1 MPANSPV
8 RELPDSP
15 GLLRELGSVRTGAER
30 ERLWASLQER
40 DQLRKLADQ
49 AKHDRAELDENAAW
63 LAEHFNQPAPEDF
76 DVVLLSTAVAQAT
89 AKEREA
95 EKFFKPVIR
104 ALTRL
109 LADSDGDLDAEVRQL
124 LRDGIYVLEGWLRQF
139 HGLHEM
145 LARQLAER
153 QAASPKV
160 LRAKPVEGDI
170 DYAELTRETM
180 AKFPKILAALA
191 K

>member
-1 MPANSPV
+1 
-8 RELPDSP
+8 
-15 GLLRELGSVRTGAER
+15 
-30 ERLWASLQER
+30 LWASLHER

-76 DVVLLSTAVAQAT
+76 DVVSLSDAVAQAT

-109 LADSDGDLDAEVRQL
+109 LAAPDGDPDAEVRQL
-124 LRDGIYVLEGWLRQF
+124 LHDGIYVLEGWLRQF

-153 QAASPKV
+153 QSASAGV
-160 LRAKPVEGDI
+160 LRAKPVKGEVDH
-170 DYAELTRETM
+170 
-180 AKFPKILAALA
+180 AALTDQIIGRFPNILKA
-191 K
+191 LAE